1 MYFLKFVFK
10 TYDIHIW
17 YCQRKMLINFEKG
30 SPLSG
35 SLCLR
40 NAGLKKATSGSDGRP
55 ISAMSRLS
63 RPDIQLLRNKIDVD
77 KLNHVLKMI
86 QIFFEVVCVRY
97 WVTLGILSVL
107 TLSFD
112 PLSR

>member
-1 MYFLKFVFK
+1 MPV
-10 TYDIHIW
+10 
-17 YCQRKMLINFEKG
+17 
-30 SPLSG
+30 
-35 SLCLR
+35 
-40 NAGLKKATSGSDGRP
+40 
-55 ISAMSRLS
+55 
-63 RPDIQLLRNKIDVD
+63 LRNKIDVD